1 MAETVISRRPSAPS
15 TGRLYVKAIFTGF
28 KRGLRTQSEHTSL
41 LKLEGVFNKEDAAFY
56 TGKRVVYLYKAHN
69 KTLKTGHTVATRTRA
84 IWGKITRPH
93 GNAGAVRAK
102 FHHNIPPTALGK
114 RIRVLLYPSNI

>member
-1 MAETVISRRPSAPS
+1 MTEAATRRASAPS

-28 KRGLRTQSEHTSL
+28 KRGLRTQSENTSL
-41 LKLEGVFNKEDAAFY
+41 LKLEGVFNKQDADFY
-56 TGKRVVYLYKAHN
+56 VGKRVVFLYKAHN

-93 GNAGAVRAK
+93 GNVGAVRAK
-102 FHHNIPPTALGK
+102 FHHNLPPTALGK